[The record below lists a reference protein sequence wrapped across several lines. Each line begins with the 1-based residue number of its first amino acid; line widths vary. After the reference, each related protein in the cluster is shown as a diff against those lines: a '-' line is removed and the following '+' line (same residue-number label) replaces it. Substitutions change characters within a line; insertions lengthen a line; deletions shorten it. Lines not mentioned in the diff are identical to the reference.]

1 MPLSAEIL
9 EEGRRYEGHGVLD
22 RALENYQRAAEVTA
36 DPAVIAESLTHQ
48 SRVHR
53 CRSNWESALVTARR
67 AQEIA
72 RTNQLTSLLTD
83 AIIAEANVLMCRGD
97 FPEALSIFRRLLD
110 ETSDSRVRGIALQNI
125 GSILW
130 QQGQLGAAERALS
143 ESLGWFQRAG
153 YALGEAIALNNHARI
168 TLDRGNTELAKAL
181 LKQAREAARA
191 INDAELTALVALNY
205 AAALHADG
213 DEAGAVREASAALG
227 YFTTSGNRWREI
239 ECLRLI
245 GTVNEKLGDCA
256 DAVRCHERA
265 LKLAEEI
272 GARHDLRLIREALTR
287 LQQSPKSRG

>member
-22 RALENYQRAAEVTA
+22 RALENYRRAADESS

-53 CRSNWESALVTARR
+53 CRSDWELALETARR
-67 AQEIA
+67 AQELS
-72 RTNQLTSLLTD
+72 RTHQLASLLTD
-83 AIIAEANVLMCRGD
+83 AIIAEANVLICRGD
-97 FPEALSIFRRLLD
+97 FTEALTIFRRLLD
-110 ETSDSRVRGIALQNI
+110 ETNEPRVRGIALQNI

-153 YALGEAIALNNHARI
+153 YALGEAIALNNHGRI
-168 TLDRGNTELAKAL
+168 SLERGNTDLSKAL
-181 LKQAREAARA
+181 LTQAREAARA
-191 INDAELTALVALNY
+191 LEDAELTALVALNY

-213 DEAGAVREASAALG
+213 DHAGAVREASAALG

-245 GTVNEKLGDCA
+245 GTVNERLGDCA
-256 DAVRCHERA
+256 DALRCHERA
-265 LKLAEEI
+265 LALAEEI
-272 GARHDLRLIREALTR
+272 GARHDLRLIREAITR
-287 LQQSPKSRG
+287 LQQKSRG